1 MNFDD
6 AIQAHA
12 SWKMKLSSFL
22 KNPDNSLDESVICK
36 DDQCALG
43 KWIHGEGSQ
52 HSAMPEYSLLKTAHA
67 SFHKEAGDIVRRA
80 KAGEKVSDEVVLG
93 AKSKF
98 SELSTQVVLYIR
110 NMRNKLNRAA

>member
-12 SWKMKLSSFL
+12 SWKMKLSTYI
-22 KNPDNSLDESVICK
+22 KNPDASLDANVICK

-43 KWIHGEGSQ
+43 KWIIGEGKK
-52 HSAMPEYSLLKTAHA
+52 HSALPEFALLKTAHTN
-67 SFHKEAGDIVRRA
+67 FHKEAGDIVRRA
-80 KAGEKVSDEVVLG
+80 KAGEKVSDELVLG

-98 SELSTQVVLYIR
+98 AEYSNQVVLYIR
-110 NMRNKLNRAA
+110 NIRNKLNKVA